1 MLRVGEVIVLL
12 FVLIVVFSASR
23 MGALGN
29 ALGKFI
35 YSFRRAARGQDL
47 VDANKNKRSFQ
58 PGGSKNPSEEDAH
71 LVEDPKRR

>member
-47 VDANKNKRSFQ
+47 VDANRRSFRS
-58 PGGSKNPSEEDAH
+58 GGKNPREEEDAH